1 MTKFNVI
8 NEGYTSKELSTI
20 ELSSLYGGAQVP
32 PCVVLICGGKVCGAD
47 NPCAGKGACAGK
59 SDS

>member
-20 ELSSLYGGAQVP
+20 ELSSLYGGAQET
-32 PCVVLICGGKVCGAD
+32 PCLVKVCGAKACGAD
-47 NPCAGKGACAGK
+47 EPCAGKGACVGK
-59 SDS
+59 ADD